1 MLLEILFDIPLLL
14 MSEIA
19 WCVRVAVALTC
30 LLLLFAI
37 AIALTCLLLLFAIA
51 IGAVGVCVA
60 RAEGRDSIRARQP
73 EPLALPRP

>member
-19 WCVRVAVALTC
+19 WCVRVAV
-30 LLLLFAI
+30 
-37 AIALTCLLLLFAIA
+37 ALTCLLLLFAIA